1 MTHALHLSTTL
12 IALALLL
19 DAVLGDP
26 RWFLPHPARMIGA
39 AISWGEDLLHT
50 GDGQEDLRRG
60 GVLTAAVVVL
70 PAGVIWAIIGIC
82 DRLDPAFGALVAL
95 AIAWTA
101 LAARGLD
108 SAAREV
114 QDALLRGDEP
124 AARRA
129 MPALVG
135 RDPESLD
142 PDAMIR
148 ATVESVAENAS
159 DGVIA
164 PLLFLFVAGPVGAIA
179 YKAINTLD
187 SMIGHRDERY
197 TYFGRFA
204 ARLDDLANWIPARV
218 TALCIIG
225 ASEAWS
231 RRGGNAYSVW
241 RRDAGKHE
249 SPNAGHPEAA
259 MAGGLGIQLGG
270 GAVYEGEKIERAL
283 LGEVECP
290 PTVDAIASALTIFK
304 IATLIAFVGVAIIR
318 AVIV

>member
-12 IALALLL
+12 IALALLF
-19 DAVLGDP
+19 DVVLGDP

-39 AISWGEDLLHT
+39 AISWGEDLLRT
-50 GDGQEDLRRG
+50 GDGQQDLRRG
-60 GVLTAAVVVL
+60 TVLTAAVVAL
-70 PAGVIWAIIGIC
+70 SAGVAWAIIGIC
-82 DRLDPAFGALVAL
+82 DRIDPGLGALLAL
-95 AIAWTA
+95 AIAWTT

-114 QDALLRGDEP
+114 QDALVRDDEP

-135 RDPESLD
+135 RDPGSLD
-142 PDAMIR
+142 HDAMIR

-187 SMIGHRDERY
+187 SMVGHRDERY
-197 TYFGRFA
+197 IYFGRCA
-204 ARLDDLANWIPARV
+204 ARLDDLANWVPARV

-225 ASEAWS
+225 ASEAWA
-231 RRGGNAYSVW
+231 RRGAIAYSVW

-270 GAVYEGEKIERAL
+270 AAVYGGEKTQRAV

-290 PTVDAIASALTIFK
+290 VTVDAIAGARTIFK
-304 IATLIAFVGVAIIR
+304 IATLIAFVGIAVIR
-318 AVIV
+318 AAIV

>member
-1 MTHALHLSTTL
+1 MTHALYLSTTS

-19 DAVLGDP
+19 DAMLGDP
-26 RWFLPHPARMIGA
+26 HWLPHPTRIMGD
-39 AISWGEDLLHT
+39 AISWGEDILHT

-60 GVLTAAVVVL
+60 AALATAVVVL
-70 PAGVIWAIIGIC
+70 SAGVTWAIIGIC
-82 DRLDPAFGALVAL
+82 DRIDPTFGALAGLV
-95 AIAWTA
+95 IAWTT

-114 QDALLRGDEP
+114 QDALLRGDES
-124 AARRA
+124 AARCA

-135 RDPESLD
+135 RDPGSLD
-142 PDAMIR
+142 REAMVR

-164 PLLFLFVAGPVGAIA
+164 PLLFLFVAGPAGAVA

-197 TYFGRFA
+197 IHFGRFA
-204 ARLDDLANWIPARV
+204 ARLDDVANWVPARV
-218 TALCIIG
+218 AALCIIA

-231 RRGGNAYSVW
+231 RRGSDAYSVW

-270 GAVYEGEKIERAL
+270 AAVYEGEKIQRAL
-283 LGEVECP
+283 LGEAERPLKVE
-290 PTVDAIASALTIFK
+290 AIASARTILK
-304 IATLIAFVGVAIIR
+304 IATLIAFVGIAIVR
-318 AVIV
+318 AAVV

>member
-1 MTHALHLSTTL
+1 MTQALHLSTRL
-12 IALALLL
+12 IALAVLL
-19 DAVLGDP
+19 DAMLGDP
-26 RWFLPHPARMIGA
+26 DWLPHPARIVGA

-60 GVLTAAVVVL
+60 AVLATAVVVL
-70 PAGVIWAIIGIC
+70 SAGVTWAIIGIC
-82 DRLDPAFGALVAL
+82 DRIDPRCGALAAL
-95 AIAWTA
+95 AIAWTT

-114 QDALLRGDEP
+114 QDALLRGDES

-135 RDPESLD
+135 RDPGSLD
-142 PDAMIR
+142 RDAMIR

-159 DGVIA
+159 DGAIA
-164 PLLFLFVAGPVGAIA
+164 PLLYLFVAGPVGAIA

-197 TYFGRFA
+197 TFFGRFA
-204 ARLDDLANWIPARV
+204 ARLDDVANWVPARV
-218 TALCIIG
+218 AALCIVA
-225 ASEAWS
+225 ASEVWL
-231 RRGGNAYSVW
+231 RRGGHACSGW
-241 RRDAGKHE
+241 RRDADKHE

-270 GAVYEGEKIERAL
+270 AAVYEGEKIPRAL
-283 LGEVECP
+283 LGSAERP
-290 PTVDAIASALTIFK
+290 ARVDDIASARTILK
-304 IATLIAFVGVAIIR
+304 TATLFAFLGIAATR
-318 AVIV
+318 AAVLV

>member
-1 MTHALHLSTTL
+1 MMHALHLSTTL

-19 DAVLGDP
+19 DVLLGDP
-26 RWFLPHPARMIGA
+26 RWLPHPARMIGA
-39 AISWGEDLLHT
+39 AISWGEGALHT
-50 GDGQEDLRRG
+50 GDAQEDLRRG
-60 GVLTAAVVVL
+60 AVLAAAVVAL
-70 PAGVIWAIIGIC
+70 SAGVTWAIIETC
-82 DRLDPAFGALVAL
+82 DRIDPAMGALAAL
-95 AIAWTA
+95 AIAWTT

-114 QDALLRGDEP
+114 QDALSRGDET

-135 RDPESLD
+135 RDPGSLD
-142 PDAMIR
+142 REAMIR

-187 SMIGHRDERY
+187 SMIGHHDERY

-204 ARLDDLANWIPARV
+204 ARLDDLANWVPAR
-218 TALCIIG
+218 TAALCIIG

-270 GAVYEGEKIERAL
+270 AAVYDDEKIERAL
-283 LGEVECP
+283 LGDSEGPAMVE
-290 PTVDAIASALTIFK
+290 AIAGARTIFR
-304 IATLIAFVGVAIIR
+304 IATLIAFMAVAAIR
-318 AVIV
+318 AAVV

>member
-12 IALALLL
+12 IALAMLL
-19 DAVLGDP
+19 DVTLGDP
-26 RWFLPHPARMIGA
+26 HWLLHPARIMGA
-39 AISWGEDLLHT
+39 AISWGEDTLHT
-50 GDGQEDLRRG
+50 GDGQQDLRRG
-60 GVLTAAVVVL
+60 AVLATAVVVL
-70 PAGVIWAIIGIC
+70 SAGVTWAIIEIC
-82 DRLDPAFGALVAL
+82 DRVDPTLGALVAL
-95 AIAWTA
+95 AIAWTT

-135 RDPESLD
+135 RDPASLD
-142 PDAMIR
+142 RDAMIR

-164 PLLFLFVAGPVGAIA
+164 PLLFLFLGGPVGAIA

-187 SMIGHRDERY
+187 SMIAHRDERY

-204 ARLDDLANWIPARV
+204 ARLDDAANWVPARV

-231 RRGGNAYSVW
+231 RRASDAYSVW

-259 MAGGLGIQLGG
+259 MAGALGIQLGG
-270 GAVYEGEKIERAL
+270 AAVYEGEKIERAL
-283 LGEVECP
+283 LGEAVGPAKVE
-290 PTVDAIASALTIFK
+290 AIASARTILK
-304 IATLIAFVGVAIIR
+304 VATLIAFVGIATIR
-318 AVIV
+318 AAIV

>member
-1 MTHALHLSTTL
+1 MTHALHLSTPL

-19 DAVLGDP
+19 DLVLGDP
-26 RWFLPHPARMIGA
+26 HWLPHPTRIIGTAIAR
-39 AISWGEDLLHT
+39 GESILHT
-50 GDGQEDLRRG
+50 GDARADFWRG
-60 GVLTAAVVVL
+60 AVLVVAVVVL
-70 PAGVIWAIIGIC
+70 SAGGAWVIIEIC
-82 DRLDPAFGALVAL
+82 ESINPAFGVLAAL
-95 AIAWTA
+95 AIAWTT

-114 QDALLRGDEP
+114 QEALLRGDEP

-129 MPALVG
+129 LPALVG

-142 PDAMIR
+142 REAMVR

-197 TYFGRFA
+197 TFFGRFA
-204 ARLDDLANWIPARV
+204 ARLDDVANWVPARV
-218 TALCIIG
+218 AALCIVG
-225 ASEAWS
+225 ASEVWL
-231 RRGGNAYSVW
+231 RRGGHACSGW
-241 RRDAGKHE
+241 RRDAHKHE

-270 GAVYEGEKIERAL
+270 AAVYEGEKVSRAL
-283 LGEVECP
+283 LGAAERP
-290 PTVDAIASALTIFK
+290 ARVDDIARARTIFK
-304 IATLIAFVGVAIIR
+304 TATLIAFLGIAAIR
-318 AVIV
+318 AAVLV

>member
-19 DAVLGDP
+19 DVVLGDP

-39 AISWGEDLLHT
+39 AISRGEDLLHT

-60 GVLTAAVVVL
+60 GVLAAAVVAL
-70 PAGVIWAIIGIC
+70 SAGVTWAIIGIC
-82 DRLDPAFGALVAL
+82 DHIDPAFGALVAL
-95 AIAWTA
+95 AIAWTT

-135 RDPESLD
+135 RDPGSLD
-142 PDAMIR
+142 HDAMIR

-204 ARLDDLANWIPARV
+204 ARLDDLANWVPARV

-231 RRGGNAYSVW
+231 RRGSNAYSAW

-270 GAVYEGEKIERAL
+270 AAVYEGQTIERAL
-283 LGEVECP
+283 LGEVERP
-290 PTVDAIASALTIFK
+290 ATVDAIASARTVFK
-304 IATLIAFVGVAIIR
+304 IATLIAFVGVAAIR
-318 AVIV
+318 AAIV

>member
-1 MTHALHLSTTL
+1 MTHAVHLSTTS

-19 DAVLGDP
+19 DAMLGDP
-26 RWFLPHPARMIGA
+26 HWLPHPARIMGA
-39 AISWGEDLLHT
+39 AISWGEDILHT

-60 GVLTAAVVVL
+60 AALATAVVGL
-70 PAGVIWAIIGIC
+70 SAGVTWAIIGIC
-82 DRLDPAFGALVAL
+82 ERIAPSLGALAAL
-95 AIAWTA
+95 AIAWTT

-114 QDALLRGDEP
+114 QDALLRGDES

-135 RDPESLD
+135 RDPCTLD
-142 PDAMIR
+142 RDAMIR

-159 DGVIA
+159 DAVIA

-204 ARLDDLANWIPARV
+204 ARLDDVANWVPARV
-218 TALCIIG
+218 AALCIIG
-225 ASEAWS
+225 ASGAWS
-231 RRGGNAYSVW
+231 RRGGNAYLVW
-241 RRDAGKHE
+241 RRDARKHE

-270 GAVYEGEKIERAL
+270 AAVYEGEKIERAL
-283 LGEVECP
+283 LGEAEGSAIVE
-290 PTVDAIASALTIFK
+290 TIATARTLFK
-304 IATLIAFVGVAIIR
+304 IATLIAFASFAAIR
-318 AVIV
+318 AAIL

>member
-1 MTHALHLSTTL
+1 MTHAFHLSTTL

-19 DAVLGDP
+19 DVVLGDP
-26 RWFLPHPARMIGA
+26 RWLPHPTRMIGA
-39 AISWGEDLLHT
+39 AISWGEGILYT
-50 GDGQEDLRRG
+50 GDGPEDLPRG
-60 GVLTAAVVVL
+60 AVLAVAVVVL
-70 PAGVIWAIIGIC
+70 SAGVTWAIIETC
-82 DRLDPAFGALVAL
+82 DRIDPACGALAAL
-95 AIAWTA
+95 AIAWTT

-124 AARRA
+124 GARRA

-135 RDPESLD
+135 RDPLSLD
-142 PDAMIR
+142 REAMIR

-164 PLLFLFVAGPVGAIA
+164 PLLFLFVAGPVGSIT

-204 ARLDDLANWIPARV
+204 ARLDDAANWVPARV

-270 GAVYEGEKIERAL
+270 SAVYEGEKIERAL
-283 LGEVECP
+283 LGEAEGP
-290 PTVDAIASALTIFK
+290 ALVDAIASARNIFK
-304 IATLIAFVGVAIIR
+304 IATLIAFLVLAAIR
-318 AVIV
+318 AAIV

>member
-1 MTHALHLSTTL
+1 MTQALHLSTRL
-12 IALALLL
+12 IALAVLL
-19 DAVLGDP
+19 DAMLGDP
-26 RWFLPHPARMIGA
+26 DWLPHPARIVGA

-60 GVLTAAVVVL
+60 AVLATAVVVL
-70 PAGVIWAIIGIC
+70 SAGVTWAIIGIC
-82 DRLDPAFGALVAL
+82 DRIDPRCGALAAL
-95 AIAWTA
+95 AIAWTT

-114 QDALLRGDEP
+114 QDALLRGDES

-135 RDPESLD
+135 RDPGSLD
-142 PDAMIR
+142 RDAMIR

-159 DGVIA
+159 DGAIA
-164 PLLFLFVAGPVGAIA
+164 PLLYLFVAGPVGAIA

-187 SMIGHRDERY
+187 SMIGHLDERY

-204 ARLDDLANWIPARV
+204 ARLDDVANWVPARV

-231 RRGGNAYSVW
+231 RRGGGAYSMW
-241 RRDAGKHE
+241 RRDALKHD

-270 GAVYEGEKIERAL
+270 AAVYEGEKIERAL
-283 LGEVECP
+283 LGEAEGPAIVE
-290 PTVDAIASALTIFK
+290 AIASARTIFK
-304 IATLIAFVGVAIIR
+304 IAALIAFVSFAAIR

>member
-19 DAVLGDP
+19 DVFLGDP
-26 RWFLPHPARMIGA
+26 SWLPHPAQMIGA
-39 AISWGEDLLHT
+39 AISWGEDILHT
-50 GDGQEDLRRG
+50 GDARKDLRRG
-60 GVLTAAVVVL
+60 TVLALAVVML
-70 PAGVIWAIIGIC
+70 SAGVTWAIIEIC
-82 DRLDPAFGALVAL
+82 DRIDPAFGALAAL
-95 AIAWTA
+95 VIAWTT
-101 LAARGLD
+101 LAVRGLD

-114 QDALLRGDEP
+114 QDALLRGDES

-142 PDAMIR
+142 CDAMIR

-204 ARLDDLANWIPARV
+204 ARLDDVANWVPARV
-218 TALCIIG
+218 AALCIVG
-225 ASEAWS
+225 ASEAWL
-231 RRGGNAYSVW
+231 RRGGQAYAVW
-241 RRDAGKHE
+241 RRDADTHE

-270 GAVYEGEKIERAL
+270 AAVYEGEKIERAL
-283 LGEVECP
+283 LGEAEGP
-290 PTVDAIASALTIFK
+290 ASVDGIASARTIFK
-304 IATLIAFVGVAIIR
+304 IATLIAFLSIAAIR
-318 AVIV
+318 AAVL